1 MKYAVFALAAVAAA
15 GMASAQSNG
24 AKWVPLNS
32 PQAKQGQVDPSQARA
47 AGYAQAQQALS
58 GEGVPVSA
66 SSPLPVAPPVT
77 GNAILRIGTEVPL
90 RLDEELTT
98 KGKKLRVGDRFHLET
113 AEPVMVQGVN
123 VIPVGTPAVGE
134 ITEIRNKGMWGK
146 SGRLGARILYMT
158 VYGRQIRLSGSFD
171 DKGVAGGWGA
181 AAVSAFVFL
190 PAGFFM
196 TGTSARVPAGTVIK
210 SFVEEDVPLAMPV
223 AVQGP
228 LQVPAS
234 AAPVQVQAPA
244 TASATGQQH

>member
-1 MKYAVFALAAVAAA
+1 MKYAVLALAAVAVA
-15 GMASAQSNG
+15 GMPSAQANG

-32 PQAKQGQVDPSQARA
+32 PQAKQGQVDSAQSRA

-58 GEGVPVSA
+58 GAGVPVSA
-66 SSPLPVAPPVT
+66 ASPLPVAAPPPA
-77 GNAILRIGTEVPL
+77 GNAILRVGTEVPL
-90 RLDEELTT
+90 RLNEELTT

-134 ITEIRNKGMWGK
+134 ITEFRNKGMWGK
-146 SGRLGARILYMT
+146 SGRLEARILYMT
-158 VYGRQIRLSGSFD
+158 VYGRQIRLSGKFD

-196 TGTSARVPAGTVIK
+196 TGTSATIPAGTVIK
-210 SFVEEDVPLAMPV
+210 SFLEEDVPLAMPV

-228 LQVPAS
+228 LQVPATT
-234 AAPVQVQAPA
+234 AAPLQVS
-244 TASATGQQH
+244 ASAQGQQH